1 MAIKDILCQDRAV
14 GTLQRAMA
22 AGRIPHAYIFAGPE
36 GVGKFTTARE
46 WAKLLLCENRG
57 QETGNRGQTP
67 FFDSCGKCQSCLKFE
82 AGAHPDFQRVY
93 KELLPFTREGKNK
106 TSTPIDLPIDVIR
119 EFLVEKV
126 GSRPALSQKSVFV
139 VEESQKLNAASQNAL
154 LKTLEEPPPYC
165 SIILLCTRLE
175 DLLPTTQ
182 SRCQI
187 VTFGTIDE
195 NIITE
200 KLRLA
205 GVGKEESLYWARFS
219 QGSLGVAMQW
229 SSIKKA
235 TEQLLAEQ
243 AAKRSSSEKIEP
255 IDIFAIK
262 KNLVERF
269 VRFEIGDA
277 ITFGEWLGQQAK
289 EIADAWE
296 KLQKDTSAKDIG
308 RRAINGILTMLAA
321 ALNDAMKLNVGMGE
335 QLINEDQ
342 RRHIGELAKKYDAQ
356 AAAGGI
362 AAIYKSMEWLEAA
375 VNEKLIFEDLL
386 LNLAQTAIL

>member
-1 MAIKDILCQDRAV
+1 MAIKDILCQDRAI

-36 GVGKFTTARE
+36 GVGKFTTAKD
-46 WAKLLLCENRG
+46 WAKLLLCEKPSNSELKT
-57 QETGNRGQTP
+57 QNSELKTLI
-67 FFDSCGKCQSCLKFE
+67 DSCGKCVSCLKFE

-126 GSRPALSQKSVFV
+126 GSRPTLSQKSVFV
-139 VEESQKLNAASQNAL
+139 VEEAQKLNAASQNAL

-195 NIITE
+195 NIIVE
-200 KLRLA
+200 KLRQA
-205 GVGKEESLYWARFS
+205 GIGKEESLYWARFS
-219 QGSLGVAMQW
+219 QGSLGVALQW
-229 SSIKKA
+229 SAVKLDEGSV
-235 TEQLLAEQ
+235 
-243 AAKRSSSEKIEP
+243 
-255 IDIFAIK
+255 FAIK
-262 KNLVERF
+262 RQIVERF
-269 VRFEIGDA
+269 VRFELGDA
-277 ITFGEWLGQQAK
+277 VTFGEWLGQQAK
-289 EIADAWE
+289 EIAEAWE

-308 RRAINGILTMLAA
+308 RRAINGILTILAA

-335 QLINEDQ
+335 RLINEDQ
-342 RRHIGELAKKYDAQ
+342 RRHIGELAQKYDAE

-362 AAIYKSMEWLEAA
+362 AAIYKSMEWLESS